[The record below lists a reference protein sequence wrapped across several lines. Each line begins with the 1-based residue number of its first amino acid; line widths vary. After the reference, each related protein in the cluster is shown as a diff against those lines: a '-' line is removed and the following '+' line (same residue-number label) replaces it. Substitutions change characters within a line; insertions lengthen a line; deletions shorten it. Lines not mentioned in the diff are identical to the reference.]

1 VTEVIQLLLR
11 LDQEAFLRENGG
23 RKNGHYRR
31 SLQTRFGQVDLSIPR
46 ADLTAILHKAPGT

>member
-1 VTEVIQLLLR
+1 MDQDTLQAILREAVRGTVAEVIQLLLH

-31 SLQTRFGQVDLSIPR
+31 TLQTRF
-46 ADLTAILHKAPGT
+46 